1 MLWSLCLF
9 HFSLFS
15 ILYSTRTVNDLNDM
29 DADDCDE
36 TMGSEDM
43 DDDTDSKKGGS
54 RGTSRGSSHD
64 GKTTGGS
71 SSKPRRLVLN
81 MRR

>member
-1 MLWSLCLF
+1 M
-9 HFSLFS
+9 
-15 ILYSTRTVNDLNDM
+15 NDLNDM
-29 DADDCDE
+29 DADDGDE
-36 TMGSEDM
+36 TMGSDM

-71 SSKPRRLVLN
+71 SSSKPRRYVHIVRTN
-81 MRR
+81 GARDKHI